1 MCGADIATEDTAIR
15 WMLTEGWV
23 WARHWACHY
32 DWSAMELWCH
42 GRCVARVP
50 APTFDRSLALAYGP
64 AATAI
69 GQNLKF
75 PGVPKSRHWP
85 GAENG
90 ARKPRA
96 GRHHV

>member
-1 MCGADIATEDTAIR
+1 
-15 WMLTEGWV
+15 
-23 WARHWACHY
+23 
-32 DWSAMELWCH
+32 MELWYH

-75 PGVPKSRHWP
+75 PGVQNLATGLGRKMAHENLAQDVITSDFDCIRLR
-85 GAENG
+85 GAFYGQDLYKE
-90 ARKPRA
+90 
-96 GRHHV
+96 